1 MNNVILNAQTEEMSH
16 ILQGGITEQKM
27 QQLSILCLVGQMMIG
42 GVLQHEVELDYKINN
57 FPWITSEKQ
66 MKMQSICDKMI
77 VNAQSLN
84 LITLA
89 SKPWNVAKLRD
100 MQTLQELEQFLDMR
114 STLTQELFEQ
124 ILINCLDKERGAVV
138 VRAIVHL
145 SKSKDLQDYFVS

>member
-1 MNNVILNAQTEEMSH
+1 MNDVILNVQTEEMSH

-27 QQLSILCLVGQMMIG
+27 QQLLIPCVVGQM
-42 GVLQHEVELDYKINN
+42 VYSCFLQYEYELDYKINN

-84 LITLA
+84 LIALV
-89 SKPWNVAKLRD
+89 SKPWNVAKLYN
-100 MQTLQELEQFLDMR
+100 MQTLQELEQFLDMH

-124 ILINCLDKERGAVV
+124 ILINCLDKEKGVV
-138 VRAIVHL
+138 VVQAIVHL
-145 SKSKDLQDYFVS
+145 SKSKDLKDYFVS